1 MNKKFK
7 KRIIIIIILLILFT
21 IIFIL
26 LGHPVLKVLF
36 YTGFFAAA
44 GIAYLID
51 YYYDWRNFV

>member
-1 MNKKFK
+1 MNKKLK

-26 LGHPVLKVLF
+26 LGHPVIKVLF
-36 YTGFFAAA
+36 HTGVFAAA

-51 YYYDWRNFV
+51 YYYDWRNFI